1 MQEELAQEAN
11 VGRPEATFT
20 AESTTNKAGDIST
33 IVNDFQ
39 WMVVKVVL
47 NVLVVSIMFDEIS
60 TA

>member
-1 MQEELAQEAN
+1 MQEDLAQEAN
-11 VGRPEATFT
+11 VGRPEAAFK
-20 AESTTNKAGDIST
+20 AKSTTNTRDFTI